1 MAAEE
6 FRDLSPDN
14 AARHIIGKR
23 AARVDSS
30 AARRTQKVAS
40 WARARRAALCAG
52 FGSDESEAASE
63 ETDGGPGAVADNAE
77 AGSASDETKAASEDE
92 TGGGPRAVADN
103 GEAGFAS
110 DKIKAESENG
120 TGGGLGA
127 SAGFGLDASASPAS
141 ASASPASASAADSG
155 YHADEQTSP
164 VGCAETEVDA
174 LTSDEQTGSN
184 RIT

>member
-1 MAAEE
+1 MPRTRAYFKSAVAAEE
-6 FRDLSPDN
+6 FRDLSPES

-23 AARVDSS
+23 TARVASS
-30 AARRTQKVAS
+30 AARRTPKVAS

-52 FGSDESEAASE
+52 FGLDESQAASE
-63 ETDGGPGAVADNAE
+63 ETDGGPGAVAEDV
-77 AGSASDETKAASEDE
+77 SEDE

-155 YHADEQTSP
+155 YHGDEQASP
-164 VGCAETEVDA
+164 VGCAETQAGA
-174 LTSDEQTGSN
+174 LTSDEQTRSN